1 MGKFLGVAYS
11 SIFIFVATTLWVEDG
26 GGGGGGGGQIFKER
40 GTSLEANFKV
50 NSVYFDIV

>member
-26 GGGGGGGGQIFKER
+26 GGGGGGGGVER
-40 GTSLEANFKV
+40 ERSDLEGKRLLH
-50 NSVYFDIV
+50 